1 MTLTLP
7 HSLTDEQKEHFRTH
21 GFVHVPGAVPRARVD
36 AALRAI
42 NYSIGEGVSKS
53 ELAKFRAG
61 SFCPEL
67 TSAAAITD
75 LYNHTPLRHLAES
88 AVGRGRLAKVT
99 GGQIA
104 LRFPKLR
111 SPGDTSPLPTPGPHL
126 DGM

>member
-7 HSLTDEQKEHFRTH
+7 QSLTNEQKEHFRAQ
-21 GFVHVPGAVPRARVD
+21 GFVTLPGVVPRERVD

-42 NYSIGEGVSKS
+42 NNSLGEGVSKS
-53 ELAKFRAG
+53 DLAQFRAG

-75 LYNHTPLRHLAES
+75 LYNHTPLRELAKS
-88 AVGRGRLAKVT
+88 AVGRGKLAKVT

-104 LRFPKLR
+104 LRFPELR
-111 SPGDTSPLPTPGPHL
+111 DPADTSPLP
-126 DGM
+126 